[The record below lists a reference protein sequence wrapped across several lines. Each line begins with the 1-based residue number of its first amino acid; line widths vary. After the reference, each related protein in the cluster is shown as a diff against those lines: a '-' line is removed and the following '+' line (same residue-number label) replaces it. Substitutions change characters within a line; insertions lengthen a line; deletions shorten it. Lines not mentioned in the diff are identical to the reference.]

1 MKITPLQQYI
11 VLGIFSFLGVTF
23 LYYQFLLKPLNNKIS
38 TLQTT
43 LDAKKKDLEEAKMI
57 VAKYVE
63 FKKREDSIQR
73 ELEWIQNRIPKT
85 IERTKLIE
93 AISFLE
99 SRSGVV
105 LTSFTI
111 NPISSKD
118 TYSEI
123 PVNIQFHSDFKGLTN
138 FLYQISISNLLMTA
152 QGLKVIPYV
161 PTNTDDPHLSLTAQ
175 IIVSGVQAK

>member
-11 VLGIFSFLGVTF
+11 ILGVFAFLGLVF
-23 LYYQFLLKPLNNKIS
+23 LYYQFLLKPINNKIVAA
-38 TLQTT
+38 QTE
-43 LDAKKKDLEEAKMI
+43 LDGKKKDLEEAKMI

-85 IERTKLIE
+85 IEKTKLVE
-93 AISFLE
+93 AITFLQ
-99 SRSGVV
+99 SRSGVL

-111 NPISSKD
+111 TPPASKD
-118 TYSEI
+118 TYTEI
-123 PVNIQFHSDFKGLTN
+123 PINIQLRSDFKGLMN
-138 FLYQISISNLLMTA
+138 FLYQLSTSNLLMTA
-152 QGLKVIPYV
+152 RGLRVLPYA
-161 PTNTDDPHLSLTAQ
+161 PTSTDDPKLSLSAQ

>member
-11 VLGIFSFLGVTF
+11 VLGIFSFLGVAF

-38 TLQTT
+38 ILQTT

-111 NPISSKD
+111 NPPSSKD

-123 PVNIQFHSDFKGLTN
+123 PVNIQLHSDFKGLTN

-152 QGLKVIPYV
+152 EGLKVTSYIP
-161 PTNTDDPHLSLTAQ
+161 TSTDDPHLSLAAQ

>member
-11 VLGIFSFLGVTF
+11 ILGIFSLLGIVF
-23 LYYQFLLKPLNNKIS
+23 LYYQFLLKPVNNKIS
-38 TLQTT
+38 VLQTT
-43 LDAKKKDLEEAKMI
+43 LDGKKKDLEEAKMI

-99 SRSGVV
+99 NRSGVV
-105 LTSFTI
+105 LTSFAI
-111 NPISSKD
+111 NPPVAKD
-118 TYSEI
+118 TYTEI
-123 PVNIQFHSDFKGLTN
+123 PINIQLHSDFKGLIN
-138 FLYQISISNLLMTA
+138 FLFQICTSNLLMTA
-152 QGLKVIPYV
+152 RGLNVVPYV
-161 PTNTDDPHLSLTAQ
+161 PTNTDNPNLSLSAQ
-175 IIVSGVQAK
+175 IVVSGVQAK

>member
-11 VLGIFSFLGVTF
+11 ILGALAFCGLVF
-23 LYYQFLLKPLNNKIS
+23 LYYQFLLKPVNSKIS

-43 LDAKKKDLEEAKMI
+43 LDEKKKYLEEAKNV

-85 IERTKLIE
+85 VEKNKLLE
-93 AISFLE
+93 AVSFLQN
-99 SRSGVV
+99 RSGVV

-111 NPISSKD
+111 NPPSPKD
-118 TYSEI
+118 TYTEI
-123 PVNIQFHSDFKGLTN
+123 PVTVQIHSDFKGLIS
-138 FLYQISISNLLMTA
+138 FLYQISTSSLFMTA
-152 QGLKVIPYV
+152 RSLNVTPYV
-161 PTNTDDPHLSLTAQ
+161 PTNSEDLNLSLSAQ

>member
-11 VLGIFSFLGVTF
+11 ILGIFAFFGLAF
-23 LYYQFLLKPLNNKIS
+23 LYYQFLLKPINNKIS
-38 TLQTT
+38 VLQTK
-43 LDAKKKDLEEAKMI
+43 LDGEKKDLEEAKMI

-73 ELEWIQNRIPKT
+73 ELEWIQNRIPKS

-93 AISFLE
+93 AISFLQ
-99 SRSGVV
+99 SRSNVM

-111 NPISSKD
+111 NPPSSKD
-118 TYSEI
+118 SYTEI
-123 PVNIQFHSDFKGLTN
+123 PINIQFHSDFKGLIN
-138 FLYQISISNLLMTA
+138 FLYQISTSNLLMTA
-152 QGLKVIPYV
+152 HGLKVTPYT
-161 PTNTDDPHLSLTAQ
+161 PTTSDDPTLSLSTQ